1 MNDWRQKVRT
11 VLNKKPTAAR
21 EDLHGGHPVPQI
33 GIGNLCPRS
42 LEPGKAASGR
52 RAHLFRGGAD
62 AWWCPPAAPRLI
74 LPSPNGV
81 TKENVHCA
89 AWAKPVCVPMARVLG
104 NAQMQVVRKIAK
116 QVDRLLERGG
126 AVGPAPEAVKKLKS
140 KRFDYNG
147 QPVDH
152 MLDLDAGGQLLWSTW
167 RTAIPPARDRATGE
181 TPRLTCSSL
190 R

>member
-1 MNDWRQKVRT
+1 MEATLSLKSALGTFARDHSNPERLPPGDE
-11 VLNKKPTAAR
+11 PT
-21 EDLHGGHPVPQI
+21 
-33 GIGNLCPRS
+33 S
-42 LEPGKAASGR
+42 SG
-52 RAHLFRGGAD
+52 GGAD

-74 LPSPNGV
+74 LPSPTGV

-167 RTAIPPARDRATGE
+167 RTASPVT
-181 TPRLTCSSL
+181 
-190 R
+190 